1 MAQTAI
7 EQDERLIKVTLR
19 AYVFI
24 KLFINLRLSSL
35 GLVNSEAKPCVC
47 VCDEVTAYFH
57 AALCGSSSRA
67 PGEGK
72 AETQACHGQSQN
84 GKGA

>member
-1 MAQTAI
+1 MAQTAM

-19 AYVFI
+19 VYVFI
-24 KLFINLRLSSL
+24 NNLCLSSL
-35 GLVNSEAKPCVC
+35 GLVSSEAKPCVC
-47 VCDEVTAYFH
+47 VCYVTAHFH

-72 AETQACHGQSQN
+72 AETQACYGPNQN